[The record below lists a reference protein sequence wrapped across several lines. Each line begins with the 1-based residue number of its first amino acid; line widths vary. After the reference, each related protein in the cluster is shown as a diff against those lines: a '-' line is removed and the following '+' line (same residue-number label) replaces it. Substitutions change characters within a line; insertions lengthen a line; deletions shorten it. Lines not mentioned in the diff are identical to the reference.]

1 MNPGILP
8 ILRCPLSGEKLSLIS
23 IRSDEDGG
31 IKEGILCSGSGPC
44 YPVLEGL
51 PRLLPDAMPEHEGY
65 LQKHLTDFTER
76 KSKTLALYGDEIQRA
91 AKKNERTRQSFSA
104 EWEGHDYEKGKTWEL
119 GIEDQLKRFFKESG
133 EDRNSLKGKR
143 MLDAG
148 CGNGHLAME
157 ISRSGAEVFAMD
169 FSGSVLRAKQ
179 VNSSSSCHF
188 IQGDVE
194 FPPFESSV
202 FDLVHSSGVLIHTSD
217 TRRSFRILSGLV
229 KPGGKI
235 SIWVY
240 RKRKERLHRFFNRVR
255 NFSSRLTP
263 FFQRIF
269 LGLFIFIPALL
280 IKRIKGNRQ
289 HPHELWVEVLDWFT
303 PEFRWEHDESEVKD
317 WFKEEAFS
325 DVSVR
330 DENHWG
336 FNMTG
341 IRS

>member
-1 MNPGILP
+1 MNPGILT
-8 ILRCPLSGEKLSLIS
+8 ILRCPLSREELSLIS
-23 IRSDEDGG
+23 IRRAEEGG
-31 IKEGILCSGSGPC
+31 IEEGILCAASGPC
-44 YPVLEGL
+44 YPVLDGL
-51 PRLLPDAMPEHEGY
+51 PRLLPDAMIEHEAF
-65 LQKHLTDFTER
+65 LKKHLPDFSER
-76 KSKTLALYGDEIQRA
+76 KSKTLTLFSAEIERA
-91 AKKNERTRQSFSA
+91 VKKNKRTRQSFSA

-119 GIEDQLKRFFKESG
+119 GIEDQLLRFFKESG
-133 EDRNSLKGKR
+133 EDRNSLSGKR

-157 ISRSGAEVFAMD
+157 ISRLGAEVFAMD

-179 VNSSSSCHF
+179 VNCSSLCHF

-194 FPPFESSV
+194 FPPFEASA
-202 FDLVHSSGVLIHTSD
+202 FGLVHSSGVLIHTSD

-240 RKRKERLHRFFNRVR
+240 RKRKEILHRFFNRVR
-255 NFSSRLTP
+255 NFSSQLPP

-269 LGLFIFIPALL
+269 LGLCIFTPALF
-280 IKRIKGNRQ
+280 IKRLKGNRQ
-289 HPHELWVEVLDWFT
+289 DPHELWVEVLDWFT
-303 PEFRWEHDESEVKD
+303 PEFRWEHEEAEVLN
-317 WFKEEAFS
+317 WFREEAFS
-325 DVSVR
+325 DFCIR

-336 FNMTG
+336 FNVTG